1 MASPRGQ
8 EDEVQLP
15 REDQEGQENMMP
27 GDNQEVAEDQSSLS
41 SFLDDTW
48 SDDDSDIS
56 THDRPFAGK
65 RSQESDEASFYDDL
79 SLESFAESDQ
89 DSTFQFDLNSISSE
103 DELSDDDWSTVDE
116 VSNDEESPKPAE
128 EEPTS
133 LEVSNSHNSDSCN
146 SSILELPPEVHQKI
160 LGYLSFHEVKLLTFS
175 GDLMA
180 LGPFIIRYYH
190 LCNHG
195 HEKY

>member
-15 REDQEGQENMMP
+15 REDQEGQENLMP

-65 RSQESDEASFYDDL
+65 QSKDSDEASFYDDL
-79 SLESFAESDQ
+79 SLESYPRDPDQ
-89 DSTFQFDLNSISSE
+89 PWTVIFYGSYRSFCRSTG
-103 DELSDDDWSTVDE
+103 T
-116 VSNDEESPKPAE
+116 
-128 EEPTS
+128 
-133 LEVSNSHNSDSCN
+133 
-146 SSILELPPEVHQKI
+146 
-160 LGYLSFHEVKLLTFS
+160 
-175 GDLMA
+175 
-180 LGPFIIRYYH
+180 
-190 LCNHG
+190 
-195 HEKY
+195 